1 MFCWTD
7 KLKIYSKETWW
18 RSQSYDLEVLALR
31 ICIMTGNCVLPEK
44 ADASCDVSEY
54 AVQRKWA
61 KLWMESLP
69 CPALACQHLHNRA
82 VCWVLFKLRPASG
95 DNQSWLSQPSPDPST
110 CSNWRFARRILCCSF
125 ERFSKWLF
133 ETAKDLQPPCF
144 CFQNWRKLPLCKIPT
159 NLLSRPFRIR
169 GKSLSQ
175 PARPRKLK

>member
-1 MFCWTD
+1 MIWRCWLWEFASWLVIVCCRK
-7 KLKIYSKETWW
+7 KLMQVVMWVSTQC
-18 RSQSYDLEVLALR
+18 R
-31 ICIMTGNCVLPEK
+31 GNEP
-44 ADASCDVSEY
+44 
-54 AVQRKWA
+54 

-95 DNQSWLSQPSPDPST
+95 DNQPSLSQPSPDPST

-125 ERFSKWLF
+125 KRLSKWLF

-159 NLLSRPFRIR
+159 NLLSRPFQIR
-169 GKSLSQ
+169 GKS
-175 PARPRKLK
+175 

>member
-1 MFCWTD
+1 MIWRCWLWEFASWLVIVCCRK
-7 KLKIYSKETWW
+7 KLMQVVMWVSTQC
-18 RSQSYDLEVLALR
+18 R
-31 ICIMTGNCVLPEK
+31 GNEP
-44 ADASCDVSEY
+44 
-54 AVQRKWA
+54 

>member
-1 MFCWTD
+1 MIWRCWLWEFASWLVIVCCRK
-7 KLKIYSKETWW
+7 KLMQVVMWVSTQC
-18 RSQSYDLEVLALR
+18 R
-31 ICIMTGNCVLPEK
+31 GNEP
-44 ADASCDVSEY
+44 
-54 AVQRKWA
+54 

-95 DNQSWLSQPSPDPST
+95 DKQPSLSQPSPDPST

-159 NLLSRPFRIR
+159 NLLSRPFRSR